1 MIAAENS
8 CCLRSLAER
17 YEVGETAGGIAG
29 WPETV
34 EKKVCNVGVIFAAF
48 LSSRSRWDYLS
59 CVFLKAPVLADI
71 QR

>member
-8 CCLRSLAER
+8 CCLHSLAER

-48 LSSRSRWDYLS
+48 LSSRYHWDYLS
-59 CVFLKAPVLADI
+59 CVFLKALVLADI